1 MSRLSLA
8 IGAGI
13 LLASGSAFGLGT
25 FITDAG
31 SGTALDASRT
41 AFVRSGDSLRMVSQV
56 RYAGSPTKLLWLIA
70 IPNFNEPADDGVLV
84 TRGEQAALDALA
96 TATRPTF
103 EGVCDGMPSG
113 NMGTAPQ
120 SDTWG
125 PTPNMALPQRLF
137 SVPDLIDGDLNA
149 YAESLGVVIDEDAQT
164 VIDTVIDQNF
174 MLVTLSFDAA
184 AVGVNKVDPVVDIVF
199 PRAAGQDIPLA
210 LFPTNTA
217 VPAGNADMVIFTLGG
232 TRFNASLTTREIDFA
247 EVSFVAPNETNY
259 LPAFDALVGT
269 RQTQMFITEQ
279 ASGID
284 GAFGEPTLDGWI
296 GESGAT
302 FQTRL
307 RARLSGPALRANKFI
322 TLAAGGQGPYASAHE
337 VAGFMCGGDMPDM
350 GMVDADM
357 GVDQTDM
364 AGEGGEGGAGGAGG
378 EGGGATADAG
388 PTEPEGGGD
397 DGGCSV
403 SRADAPTPWFLLGA
417 LLLFPIR
424 RRVRSAGRA
433 PHSRS

>member
-8 IGAGI
+8 ISAGI

-25 FITDAG
+25 FISDTG

-56 RYAGSPTKLLWLIA
+56 RYAGSPAKLLWLIA

-96 TATRPTF
+96 TATRPSF
-103 EGVCDGMPSG
+103 DGVCDGMPSG
-113 NMGTAPQ
+113 NTATAPQ

-149 YAESLGVVIDEDAQT
+149 YADSLGVMIDADAQT

-174 MLVTLSFDAA
+174 MLITLHIDTAA
-184 AVGVNKVDPVVDIVF
+184 IGVNKVDPVVDIVF
-199 PRAAGQDIPLA
+199 PRAAGEEIPLA

-217 VPAGNADMVIFTLGG
+217 VPAGNADLVIFTLGG
-232 TRFNASLTTREIDFA
+232 TRFNASLTTRELEFA
-247 EVSFVAPNETNY
+247 DVSFVAPSETNY
-259 LPAFDALVGT
+259 LAAFDAFVGT
-269 RQTQMFITEQ
+269 RQTQMFVTEQ

-322 TLAAGGQGPYASAHE
+322 SLTSGGMGAYANTHE
-337 VAGFMCGGDMPDM
+337 VAGHMCGGDEPDM
-350 GMVDADM
+350 GMADDM
-357 GVDQTDM
+357 GVVDTDM
-364 AGEGGEGGAGGAGG
+364 GEGGAGG
-378 EGGGATADAG
+378 EGGEGGGPTADAG
-388 PTEPEGGGD
+388 PTEPEPSGGGD
-397 DGGCSV
+397 DGGCRV
-403 SRADAPTPWFLLGA
+403 SHDAPAPWFLLGA

-424 RRVRSAGRA
+424 RQRRA
-433 PHSRS
+433 LRARRDLDS

>member
-8 IGAGI
+8 IGAGF

-25 FITDAG
+25 FISDTG

-41 AFVRSGDSLRMVSQV
+41 AFVRSAESLRMVSQV
-56 RYAGSPTKLLWLIA
+56 RYAGSPTKLLWMIA
-70 IPNFNEPADDGVLV
+70 IPNFNTPDEDGVLV

-96 TATRPTF
+96 TGTRPQFT
-103 EGVCDGMPSG
+103 GVCDDADNG
-113 NMGTAPQ
+113 NAATAPQ

-137 SVPDLIDGDLNA
+137 SVPDLLDGDLAA
-149 YAESLGVVIDEDAQT
+149 YAASIGVLIDEDAQT
-164 VIDTVIDQNF
+164 VIDTVIDQNY
-174 MLVTLSFDAA
+174 MMVTLFIDTAA
-184 AVGVNKVDPVVDIVF
+184 IGVNKVDPVIDITF
-199 PRAAGQDIPLA
+199 PRAAGEDIPLA

-217 VPAGNADMVIFTLGG
+217 VPAGNADLVIFTLGSS
-232 TRFNASLTTREIDFA
+232 RFNASLTTRELEFA
-247 EVSFVAPNETNY
+247 DVSFISPSETNY

-284 GAFGEPTLDGWI
+284 GAFNEPTLDGWI

-322 TLAAGGQGPYASAHE
+322 SLAASGMGAYDNTHV
-337 VAGFMCGGDMPDM
+337 VAGFMCADDTPDM
-350 GMVDADM
+350 GIVEGDM
-357 GVDQTDM
+357 GMTDVDM
-364 AGEGGEGGAGGAGG
+364 AMGEGGAGG
-378 EGGGATADAG
+378 EGGGIAADAG
-388 PTEPEGGGD
+388 PVDPSPGDDGD
-397 DGGCSV
+397 DGGCRV
-403 SRADAPTPWFLLGA
+403 SHHDAPTPWFLLGA
-417 LLLFPIR
+417 LLFPIR
-424 RRVRSAGRA
+424 RRAQLRA
-433 PHSRS
+433 HKAEHPSQS